1 MKSTKVPEEVLESMN
16 KIVEMFI
23 PDEERHW
30 EEDPIEEHI
39 YHDLELVGRFL
50 ENLKSED
57 F

>member
-1 MKSTKVPEEVLESMN
+1 MKSTKMPEEVLESMN